1 MTKLL
6 EQFAKAALTVKLIA
20 LGVVLAI
27 VVAVEY
33 QVFYSQLKQELVR
46 LQRQSAELKVKLLEN
61 QAIADNLPKFQE
73 EVNILNEQ
81 LKQALALLPNEA
93 DVHSLFRQLSIVAK
107 KTNVALLSFRPA
119 GQAGHGFY
127 NDLGMDLRIEGTY
140 HDIAIFIDQ
149 VGKLSRIVNVSNLVF
164 SAPKIQGNSILLQ
177 VDCRATTF
185 MFAGGGARS

>member
-1 MTKLL
+1 MSKLL
-6 EQFAKAALTVKLIA
+6 EQFAKAALTVKLAVLVVILVIIA
-20 LGVVLAI
+20 G
-27 VVAVEY
+27 VEY
-33 QVFYSQLKQELVR
+33 QVFFSQTKQELDR
-46 LQRQSAELKVKLLEN
+46 LKRQSAELKVKLLEN

-119 GQAGHGFY
+119 GQSSHGFY
-127 NDLGMDLRIEGTY
+127 NDLGMDLKIEGTY
-140 HDIAIFIDQ
+140 NDIAVFIDQ
-149 VGKLSRIVNVSNLVF
+149 VGKLSRIVNISNLVF
-164 SAPKIQGNSILLQ
+164 SSPRTAGNVILLT

>member
-1 MTKLL
+1 MSKIL
-6 EQFAKAALTVKLIA
+6 EQFAKAALIVKLFVLAVI
-20 LGVVLAI
+20 LAI
-27 VVAVEY
+27 VAGVEY
-33 QVFYSQLKQELVR
+33 QVVYSPLKEDLGR
-46 LQRQSAELKVKLLEN
+46 LRKQSADLKVKLLEN

-119 GQAGHGFY
+119 GQAKQGFY
-127 NDLGMDLRIEGTY
+127 DSLGMDLKIEGTY
-140 HDIAIFIDQ
+140 HDIAVFIDQ

-164 SAPKIQGNSILLQ
+164 SSPKAVGNAISLQ

-185 MFAGGGARS
+185 MFSGGGAR